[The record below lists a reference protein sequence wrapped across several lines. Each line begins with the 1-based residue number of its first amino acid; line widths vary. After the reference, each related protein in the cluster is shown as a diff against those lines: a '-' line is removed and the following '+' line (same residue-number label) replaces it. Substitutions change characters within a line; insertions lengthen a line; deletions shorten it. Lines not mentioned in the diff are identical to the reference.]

1 MTPARRIA
9 YAGFWRRLLAF
20 LIDSFLFLA
29 LSTPLLV
36 LLYGRDYFYWSA
48 EHTGL
53 LAVYGTGDLLLTKL
67 LPPVLIVGF
76 WIRLGATPGKLL
88 LDCRIVDARTLQ
100 PIGWKQALLR
110 LFGYLISALPLYL
123 GFFWI
128 GWDKRKQGLHDKLAG
143 TVVLHQA
150 DDYETRPLPELMAA
164 LR

>member
-1 MTPARRIA
+1 VTATTRIA

-20 LIDSFLFLA
+20 LLDASLYA
-29 LSTPLLV
+29 GLSAPLLV

-48 EHTGL
+48 AQSGP
-53 LAVYGTGDLLLTKL
+53 LAVYGVGDLLLTRL
-67 LPPVLIVGF
+67 LPLALIVGF
-76 WIRLGATPGKLL
+76 WLRCGATPGKLL

-110 LFGYLISALPLYL
+110 LFGYLVSALPLYL
-123 GFFWI
+123 GFLWI

-143 TVVLHQA
+143 TVVLHRG
-150 DDYETRPLPELMAA
+150 DDYETRSLPELMAT